1 MSLYSRSY
9 VLSGW
14 LMIGWLGMAGSAYAS
29 PLSFDDALALGV
41 RNAPELSANAA
52 RIASAQELIEPAD
65 ALPDPKLSLGVT
77 NYPVSG
83 PEKGSL
89 TESQMTMQRIGL
101 SQAIPNGAKRHARK
115 AIAEAELG
123 NAQALR
129 HVVHLMVHHHT
140 AQAWFKRYYLERKLE
155 QLDELDQENRL
166 LTTTVQAQIASGS
179 APLTDSVLAKQA
191 VAELADRR
199 DALESERIAAIAE
212 LRRYV
217 GEAAN
222 EPLEGAPPSFDFSPE
237 ALRASVKRY
246 PEMLVLAA
254 QTRTAEARLAE
265 AKAEKRPDWGVEL
278 AYQHRDERY
287 GDMVSAQVSFDLPL
301 FSGSRQDPTIRARQH
316 SVERLQFEHD
326 ALRREQ
332 MSELE
337 GHLADYAAL
346 SHQLKRAQTTW
357 LTLAN
362 QKVELQYAAYKN
374 GQSTLDAILAAR
386 RELIDQRLRIID
398 LKQQRDL
405 IAMQLHFSY
414 GEPMNE

>member
-1 MSLYSRSY
+1 MYLHRYH
-9 VLSGW
+9 VLFGW
-14 LMIGWLGMAGSAYAS
+14 LIMGWLGMAGGVHAS
-29 PLSFDDALALGV
+29 SLSFNDALAIGV
-41 RNAPELSANAA
+41 QNAPELAA
-52 RIASAQELIEPAD
+52 SMSGIASARELIEPAD
-65 ALPDPKLSLGVT
+65 ALPDPRLSLGVT

-83 PEKGSL
+83 PDRGSL
-89 TESQMTMQRIGL
+89 TDSMMTMQRIGL
-101 SQAIPNGAKRHARK
+101 SQSIPNGAKRHARK

-123 NAQALR
+123 NARALR

-179 APLTDSVLAKQA
+179 APLTDSVLARQA

-217 GEAAN
+217 GDAAD
-222 EPLEGAPPSFDFSPE
+222 EPLEGTPPSFAIAPE
-237 ALRASVKRY
+237 ALRTRLKRY
-246 PEMLVLAA
+246 PEVLALSA
-254 QTRTAEARLAE
+254 QTRIAEARLAE

-316 SVERLQFEHD
+316 TVERLQFEYD
-326 ALRREQ
+326 ALLREQ
-332 MSELE
+332 MSEL
-337 GHLADYAAL
+337 GHQLADYAAL
-346 SHQLKRAQTTW
+346 SQQLNRAQTTW
-357 LTLAN
+357 LDLAN